1 MKILRLVM
9 LAVLVAVAGQS
20 HAEFTPEFA
29 TTEVLPDPAGQQWFW
44 LYGFRAPNMGDSRA
58 FLMDENGQQ
67 LGQLNMGFWAKTVI
81 NAPARNEI
89 ITLETYFSRGTRG
102 ERTDVVVTYD
112 ERTLSPVSE
121 VIIPPKRL
129 NAVKTRHMAELSE
142 DEKFLL
148 VVNYTPA
155 QSVTIVDL
163 DAGTFVEEVETPGC
177 SVLYAAGQRDYYAI
191 CANGS
196 FLQLKL
202 DDSGHVVKRR
212 RTEPLFDAV
221 GDFLT
226 ISGSRIGD
234 TWYFVSRDY
243 NIYGITM
250 AGDDISLQGKWPLLS
265 DDERD
270 DSWMIAG
277 LEHTTAHE
285 ASDRLYVL
293 MQQGEADV
301 FEGPGSAVWVFDTN
315 TMEKQQEIAMQ
326 ELTMSIA
333 VSQDDKPRLYALDFH
348 IPLDTLATVWMAVTE
363 GEDSITPLI
372 QQRANVYDA
381 VSGEHLLSSDKLPSG
396 AVFGV
401 KPW

>member
-1 MKILRLVM
+1 
-9 LAVLVAVAGQS
+9 
-20 HAEFTPEFA
+20 
-29 TTEVLPDPAGQQWFW
+29 
-44 LYGFRAPNMGDSRA
+44 
-58 FLMDENGQQ
+58 
-67 LGQLNMGFWAKTVI
+67 
-81 NAPARNEI
+81 
-89 ITLETYFSRGTRG
+89 
-102 ERTDVVVTYD
+102 
-112 ERTLSPVSE
+112 
-121 VIIPPKRL
+121 
-129 NAVKTRHMAELSE
+129 
-142 DEKFLL
+142 
-148 VVNYTPA
+148 
-155 QSVTIVDL
+155 
-163 DAGTFVEEVETPGC
+163 
-177 SVLYAAGQRDYYAI
+177 
-191 CANGS
+191 
-196 FLQLKL
+196 
-202 DDSGHVVKRR
+202 
-212 RTEPLFDAV
+212 FDAV